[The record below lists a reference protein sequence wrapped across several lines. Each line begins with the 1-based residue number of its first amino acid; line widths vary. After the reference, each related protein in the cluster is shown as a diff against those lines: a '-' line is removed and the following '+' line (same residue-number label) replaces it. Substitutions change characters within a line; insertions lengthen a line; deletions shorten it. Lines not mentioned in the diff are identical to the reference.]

1 MSKHEF
7 LIGGQ
12 AVTAEVEKNADGYLV
27 RSGESHFVVVPVS
40 EGLYSVSIDGHRK
53 TIAAVTRNGSTY
65 VDIDSVILEL
75 REPSQDGF
83 AGGPG
88 DHAEQLDKIF
98 APMPGKIVKLM
109 VAVGDT
115 VEPKQQVVIVEAMK
129 MENPVIAKAKGTVK
143 AVHFAVGD
151 QVSTETPIVELEL
164 REK

>member
-7 LIGGQ
+7 LLGGQ
-12 AVTAEVEKNADGYLV
+12 SISAEVEKNADGYLV
-27 RSGESHFVVVPVS
+27 KVGETQFTVAPIAD
-40 EGLYSVSIDGHRK
+40 GLFSVSIDGHRK
-53 TIAAVTRNGSTY
+53 TVAAVTRNGSTY
-65 VDIDSVILEL
+65 VDIDSVLLEL

-83 AGGPG
+83 AGGPS

-129 MENPVIAKAKGTVK
+129 MENPVIAKARGSVK

-164 REK
+164 RD

>member
-12 AVTAEVEKNADGYLV
+12 SVAAEVEKSAEGYLV
-27 RSGESHFVVVPVS
+27 KTGTSQFAIVPVAD
-40 EGLYSVSIDGHRK
+40 GLFSVSVNGHRR
-53 TIAAVTRNGSTY
+53 TVAAVTRNGSTY
-65 VDIDSVILEL
+65 VDIDCVLLEL
-75 REPSQDGF
+75 KEPSQDGF
-83 AGGPG
+83 ARGAG

-129 MENPVIAKAKGTVK
+129 MENPVIAKARGTVK
-143 AVHFAVGD
+143 AVNFAVGD
-151 QVSTETPIVELEL
+151 QVNTDTPIVELEL
-164 REK
+164 EQ

>member
-7 LIGGQ
+7 LISGQ
-12 AVTAEVEKNADGYLV
+12 SVSAEVEKNADGYLV
-27 RSGESHFVVVPVS
+27 KVGETRFTVAPIADGLFSVFV
-40 EGLYSVSIDGHRK
+40 DGNRK
-53 TIAAVTRNGSTY
+53 TVAAVTRNGSTF
-65 VDIDSVILEL
+65 VDIDCVLLEL

-109 VAVGDT
+109 VAVGDM

-129 MENPVIAKAKGTVK
+129 MENPVVAKAKGTVK
-143 AVHFAVGD
+143 AVNFAVGD
-151 QVSTETPIVELEL
+151 QVSTEKPIIELEL
-164 REK
+164 TQ